1 MPIADTCGAVFIV
14 MLGDGAHPVGRVAG
28 DGRHLFGG
36 QSVAEP
42 PHDVP
47 VATRHVVVGR
57 TIPLLQCIRGK
68 GWLDDKSR
76 WHTHIMH
83 SEVV

>member
-14 MLGDGAHPVGRVAG
+14 MLGDGVHPVGRVAG
-28 DGRHLFGG
+28 NGRHLFGG
-36 QSVAEP
+36 QSLAKP
-42 PHDVP
+42 PHDWP
-47 VATRHVVVGR
+47 VATRHGIVGR
-57 TIPLLQCIRGK
+57 TIPLLQCVRGE

-76 WHTHIMH
+76 WPIHMSH